1 MSSYRGPLAGTASLT
16 INGEAWSVVGE
27 LQWQAA
33 GDVNETLKGQS
44 SVEGFQSMPGQG
56 FIQASLRDR
65 RDKKVS
71 DFQGA
76 SGLTVIAVLA
86 NGKIITVVNG
96 WQVEQINPNTQEGT
110 FELKVES
117 DTVTEDTAS

>member
-1 MSSYRGPLAGTASLT
+1 MSTYRGPLAGTASLT

-44 SVEGFQSMPGQG
+44 TVEGFQSMPGQG
-56 FIQASLRDR
+56 FIQVSLRDR

-76 SGLTVIAVLA
+76 SGLTIIAVLA
-86 NGKIITVVNG
+86 NGKIITVVDG
-96 WQVEQINPNTQEGT
+96 WQVEQINTNTQEGT

>member
-1 MSSYRGPLAGTASLT
+1 MSSYRGPLAGAASLT

-44 SVEGFQSMPGQG
+44 SVEGFQVMPGEG

-76 SGLTVIAVLA
+76 KGLTVIAVLA

-96 WQVEQINPNTQEGT
+96 WQVDRINPNTQEGT

>member
-1 MSSYRGPLAGTASLT
+1 MSTYRGPLAGTASLT

-27 LQWQAA
+27 LQWQPT

-44 SVEGFQSMPGQG
+44 VVEGFQSMPGQG
-56 FIQASLRDR
+56 FIQATLRDR
-65 RDKKVS
+65 RDRKVS
-71 DFQGA
+71 DFQVA
-76 SGLTVIAVLA
+76 SGLTIIAVLA
-86 NGKIITVVNG
+86 NGKIITVVEG
-96 WQVEQINPNTQEGT
+96 WQVEQINTNTQEGT